1 MLGTKNSNVEKN
13 LLVYYRVIY
22 GSSLYLI
29 VRSGAPLPSKMLLV
43 WIKENN

>member
-1 MLGTKNSNVEKN
+1 MLGTKNFMWKKN

-29 VRSGAPLPSKMLLV
+29 VGSGAPLPSKMLLV